1 MANSSDKCG
10 KRHGGLLMDALRIG
24 GIVSGLDTNGI
35 VDMLTSQAKQPF
47 YRLERQYATKNLE
60 KAVYQ
65 SFVSDLVTVK
75 TDLLTLKLESTFK
88 SKSVAVSNTSVLTA
102 TASLNAQN
110 GSHTV
115 TVNQTASSAYSFSH
129 FTLASVLEK
138 GAGVT
143 GITGRPDDFLE
154 GLHEVAVSTTTISSI
169 NYYYAKDTFTPNN
182 SGGMTK
188 YLGTAL
194 GIVDTEGELTSPLS
208 GTFTISIDST
218 LYSVSVSENIG
229 DDINKV
235 AKDIEDNL
243 NSQLNIAKNTDNKQ
257 YLSLRSDFDIVT
269 GVWNFSIY
277 DMSVEGFAIQTQ
289 SDSISQSLGLHN
301 GVTSTVTQSSVSE
314 ITKYNVSDSYTNLLV
329 ELNDASAGLIP
340 GSTFTVSPSLSAGE
354 FKVAQDATLNVSSA
368 TNSKFTGVTVSSG
381 LGLNTSITGL
391 NNAGFL
397 KSPSSST
404 NGTFTIN
411 GVKITIDDYTAISV
425 NDLLA
430 KINSS
435 GAGVTA
441 SYDST
446 NDRIIIKAN
455 QKGAIDLS
463 LGNYTDTSDILSVL
477 KITAADGAT
486 ETTGKTDGNVDP
498 TAKLSEAGFT
508 NTITSGIFTI
518 NGVSI
523 YVDTTEDSLNDV
535 IYKVNNS
542 GAGVTLS
549 YDENIDKVYIKSNS
563 TSKIK
568 IGSPSDTSNFLESL
582 NITDD
587 TSVETESGYAGKLAL
602 LNVDGINYVR
612 NTNTIDDIISG
623 VTLNIKNSSTDSV
636 TIDISTDS
644 TKAVEAFA
652 SFVQHYNLMVE
663 KLSPPELDNEDKKYL
678 VALTEDEK
686 AAKTSEEVN
695 TYQEKW
701 EKFNT
706 YEIIRKSSEL
716 RTLKNDLRTN
726 LFAQLTGI
734 TGKFSSIS
742 DIGLSIAGNGD
753 LEVIKKG
760 KLVADS
766 TDYDE
771 ILKTLNQNTNF
782 MNALKNNPDD
792 VFNLFAQN
800 DDNGIGWS
808 RNYENI
814 INNYSSAGGLIYLKI
829 QPYGT
834 LDRQMFNLAKQMD
847 DQQLRI
853 ENYLDRLWKQ
863 FSSMENQISS
873 LQEQGNYLAQISASQ
888 TKK

>member
-1 MANSSDKCG
+1 
-10 KRHGGLLMDALRIG
+10 MDALRIG

-65 SFVSDLVTVK
+65 SVVSDLVTVK
-75 TDLLTLKLESTFK
+75 ADLLSLKLESTFK
-88 SKSVAVSNTSVLTA
+88 SKYVAISNTSVLNA
-102 TASLNAQN
+102 TASVNAQN

-115 TVNQTASSAYSFSH
+115 SVNQTASSAYSFSQ
-129 FTLASVLEK
+129 FTLASVLEN

-154 GLHEVAVSTTTISSI
+154 GFHEVAVSTTNISSTD
-169 NYYYAKDTFTPNN
+169 YYYAKDTFTPNN

-194 GIVDTEGELTSPLS
+194 GIVDTEGELTSALS

-218 LYSVSVSENIG
+218 VYSASVSENIG

-235 AKDIEDNL
+235 AKDIEYNL
-243 NSQLNIAKNTDNKQ
+243 NSQLNVAKDTYNKQ
-257 YLSLRSDFDIVT
+257 YLALRSDFDAST

-277 DMSVEGFAIQTQ
+277 DMSVEGFPIQTQ
-289 SDSISQSLGLHN
+289 SDSISQALGLHD
-301 GVTSTVTQSSVSE
+301 GVSSTVTQSSVSE
-314 ITKYNVSDSYTNLLV
+314 ITKYNVSDSYTNLLA

-340 GSTFTVSPSLSAGE
+340 GSTFTVSTSLSAGE
-354 FKVAQDATLNVSSA
+354 FKVAQDSTLNVSFA
-368 TNSKFTGVTVSSG
+368 TYSKITGVTVSSG
-381 LGLNTSITGL
+381 VGLDTSITGL

-404 NGTFTIN
+404 NGTFTVN
-411 GVKITIDDYTAISV
+411 GVEITIDDYTAISV
-425 NDLLA
+425 NDFLA

-455 QKGAIDLS
+455 EKSAIDLS

-477 KITAADGAT
+477 KVTATDGAT
-486 ETTGKTDGNVDP
+486 ETTGKAEGNVDP

-508 NTITSGIFTI
+508 NSIIGGIFTI

-523 YVDTTEDSLNDV
+523 YVDSTDDSLNDV

-563 TSKIK
+563 TSKIRL
-568 IGSPSDTSNFLESL
+568 GSPSDTSNFLESL

-587 TSVETESGYAGKLAL
+587 TSVETESGYTGKLAL
-602 LNVDGINYVR
+602 LNIDGIDYVR
-612 NTNTIDDIISG
+612 NTNIIDDIISG
-623 VTLNIKNSSTDSV
+623 VTLNIKNSSTENV

-663 KLSPPELDNEDKKYL
+663 KLSPPELDDEDKKYL
-678 VALTEDEK
+678 IALTEDEK
-686 AAKTSEEVN
+686 VAKTSEEVN

-701 EKFNT
+701 EEFNT

-726 LFAQLTGI
+726 LFSQLTGI
-734 TGKFSSIS
+734 TGKFSSLT
-742 DIGLSIAGNGD
+742 DIGLNIAGNGD
-753 LEVIKKG
+753 LEIIKKG
-760 KLVADS
+760 KLLADS

-771 ILKTLNQNTNF
+771 ILNTLNQKTDF
-782 MNALKNNPDD
+782 LDALKNNPDD
-792 VFNLFAQN
+792 VFNLFSQN
-800 DDNGIGWS
+800 DDNGTGWS
-808 RNYENI
+808 RNYQNL
-814 INNYSSAGGLIYLKI
+814 INNYSSAGGFIYLKI

-853 ENYLDRLWKQ
+853 ESYLDRLWKQ
-863 FSSMENQISS
+863 FSSMETQISS
-873 LQEQGNYLAQISASQ
+873 LQEQGNYLSQVLASQ
-888 TKK
+888 ASK